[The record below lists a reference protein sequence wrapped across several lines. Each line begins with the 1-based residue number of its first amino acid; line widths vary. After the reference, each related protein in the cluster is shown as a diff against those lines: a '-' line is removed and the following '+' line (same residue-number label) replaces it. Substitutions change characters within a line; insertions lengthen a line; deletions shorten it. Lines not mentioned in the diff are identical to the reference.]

1 MKLPENR
8 FENDKYIVYAGYYDL
23 TRSDKDEIKEIIGKA
38 LDASEASDSSEL
50 KYDRD
55 IVYRSLEN
63 HGLRMATAY
72 DKLNGRYVG
81 SCLFYISTPTAIV
94 TNTKDVLSV
103 IAIYAESL
111 EVATYLM
118 YCIAS
123 AGLKARIETIVIPT
137 NIKGLSLLLDS
148 VMRML
153 DPVIVSSKAATFT
166 HTKQV
171 TYKDVL
177 RITYDV

>member
-23 TRSDKDEIKEIIGKA
+23 TRSDKDEIKAIIGKA
-38 LDASEASDSSEL
+38 LDASETSDLSGL

-72 DKLNGRYVG
+72 DKINSKYVG
-81 SCLFYISTPTAIV
+81 SCLFYINSSTAIV
-94 TNTKDVLSV
+94 ANTKDILGVN
-103 IAIYAESL
+103 AIYSESL
-111 EVATYLM
+111 EIATYLM
-118 YCIAS
+118 YCIAA
-123 AGLKARIETIVIPT
+123 AGIKARVETISIPT
-137 NIKGLSLLLDS
+137 NIKGLAILFDS
-148 VMRML
+148 VIDML
-153 DPVIVSSKAATFT
+153 KPLITANELASLV
-166 HTKQV
+166 HTKHT
-171 TYKDVL
+171 TYKDVM